1 MKQVTEMTINELKAE
16 IDNYTSMESEGMGT
30 WSQKDTY
37 RHEDILREYAKQ
49 LHTEDAETY
58 SVKVDRPD
66 GLSDSQWEAFCEL
79 MDGEDFE
86 GADFWGTVDSL
97 FQAVLEGK

>member
-1 MKQVTEMTINELKAE
+1 MKQVTE
-16 IDNYTSMESEGMGT
+16 
-30 WSQKDTY
+30 
-37 RHEDILREYAKQ
+37 R
-49 LHTEDAETY
+49 Y

-66 GLSDSQWEAFCEL
+66 GLSDNQWEAFCGL

-97 FQAVLEGK
+97 FQEVLEYIQ